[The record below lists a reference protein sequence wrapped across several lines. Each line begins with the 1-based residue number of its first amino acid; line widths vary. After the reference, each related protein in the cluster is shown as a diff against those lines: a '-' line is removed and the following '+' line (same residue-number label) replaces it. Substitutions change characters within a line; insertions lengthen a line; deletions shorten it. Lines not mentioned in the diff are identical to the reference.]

1 MKLDENELNMAKM
14 LIETMTGKFV
24 AVDATGPSNVINLME
39 LKLVM
44 QPTFET
50 QKFINRRLLDWSL
63 QKTKKLCYNLPYT
76 GGKKHEYK
84 VYT

>member
-1 MKLDENELNMAKM
+1 MKLDENEPNMAKM

-50 QKFINRRLLDWSL
+50 
-63 QKTKKLCYNLPYT
+63 
-76 GGKKHEYK
+76 
-84 VYT
+84 